1 MVDTI
6 FKNLNI
12 LFQLA
17 DVHRLFMVRSPTAL
31 QASEFTSHA
40 QIVPTESQNA
50 A

>member
-17 DVHRLFMVRSPTAL
+17 DVHRLFDGAIAHCL
-31 QASEFTSHA
+31 ASL
-40 QIVPTESQNA
+40 
-50 A
+50 